1 MVKLAMLIVMVT
13 VISHSSK
20 TSIWVGLNSVRGY
33 ETSAIGPRATDP
45 QRGEDF
51 AVGGTKRLLGN
62 VELYFPIPGMK
73 DSKQLRLS
81 TFIDVGSVWGETGDD
96 ELANGQGCNSTLSD
110 CLRYSTGVGVSWF
123 SPFGPIKLVFAKALN
138 EQEGDR
144 TQVLQFQL
152 GTQF

>member
-1 MVKLAMLIVMVT
+1 FKNFY
-13 VISHSSK
+13 
-20 TSIWVGLNSVRGY
+20 VGGVNSVRGY
-33 ETSAIGPRATDP
+33 ETSAIGPRETDP
-45 QRGEDF
+45 STREDF

-62 VELYFPIPGMK
+62 AELYFPIPGMK

-81 TFIDVGSVWGETGDD
+81 TFLDAGSVYADGESFSLD
-96 ELANGQGCNSTLSD
+96 E
-110 CLRYSTGVGVSWF
+110 LRYSTGLGVSWF

-138 EQEGDR
+138 EKEGDR